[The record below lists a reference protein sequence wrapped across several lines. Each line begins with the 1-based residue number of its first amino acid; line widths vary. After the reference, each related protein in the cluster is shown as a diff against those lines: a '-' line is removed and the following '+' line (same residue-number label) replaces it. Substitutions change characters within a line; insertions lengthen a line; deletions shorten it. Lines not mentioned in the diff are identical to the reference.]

1 MNPAVQAV
9 TDRIV
14 ARSQPTRRA
23 YLDLIER
30 ERDTWIGR
38 PRLGC
43 ANLAHAYAGTPE
55 DRAAMRGGDA
65 MNIGIVTPFSTGRVS
80 VKPPFSLE

>member
-14 ARSQPTRRA
+14 ARSRDTRRA

-55 DRAAMRGGDA
+55 DREAMKTQHQA
-65 MNIGIVTPFSTGRVS
+65 MNIGLVKIGRAHV
-80 VKPPFSLE
+80 